1 MDVVGRLRRLPA
13 GVVEIVV
20 ALGVAWPALM
30 DAWWNAPGTRQAD
43 TLTYGLVGASLVALL
58 VRRRWPYG
66 VALVC
71 GAALSAL
78 YGLGHQGELLNLPTL
93 VALYTV
99 AVQGERWST
108 VVTGVVAG
116 TWSGVVGFT
125 SSDPLGAPDG
135 VPMLEILWP
144 LVPLALGE
152 AVRARR
158 QLLAQAATEHELRA
172 RRRIE
177 AERARMARELH
188 DVVAHTMVAVNVQM
202 AAAVAAFDT
211 NPDTTRQAL
220 HLAQASSRAALQELR
235 ASVALMRD
243 DTAAADT
250 STPAPAPTLDQL
262 AELAGPARTAGIA
275 VTIDDDR
282 GRAELS
288 GAVEL
293 TAYRIVQEALT
304 NVVRHSGARSAH
316 VSLRPTPAGLV
327 VEVVDDGTSAGNG
340 AVAGQAVHRFGLIGM
355 AERARAVGGRLD
367 HGPVAGGG
375 FRVCA
380 VLPTSAGPP

>member
-1 MDVVGRLRRLPA
+1 
-13 GVVEIVV
+13 
-20 ALGVAWPALM
+20 
-30 DAWWNAPGTRQAD
+30 
-43 TLTYGLVGASLVALL
+43 
-58 VRRRWPYG
+58 
-66 VALVC
+66 
-71 GAALSAL
+71 
-78 YGLGHQGELLNLPTL
+78 
-93 VALYTV
+93 
-99 AVQGERWST
+99 
-108 VVTGVVAG
+108 
-116 TWSGVVGFT
+116 
-125 SSDPLGAPDG
+125 
-135 VPMLEILWP
+135 
-144 LVPLALGE
+144 
-152 AVRARR
+152 
-158 QLLAQAATEHELRA
+158 
-172 RRRIE
+172 
-177 AERARMARELH
+177 MARELH